1 MGTSS
6 SSISPIGKCLICN
19 SPSKKK
25 NKGSCAFRRVSSAF
39 LSSKMTTEQSIIVR
53 SSKQIQRT
61 KLNNLLKSKS
71 IIDMCCDIIL
81 NYNRHTNIN
90 LCSSL
95 SEGGQEFID
104 EIAMENRNINE
115 SNYLDEKSIEL
126 IDNDVNTQSFFEEIK
141 KISLHMISEEEP
153 QRIYVDSNRR
163 SSDSVTYDVCQSI
176 NENDINNREQKSDL
190 ISLVYISNDKTTS

>member
-1 MGTSS
+1 
-6 SSISPIGKCLICN
+6 
-19 SPSKKK
+19 
-25 NKGSCAFRRVSSAF
+25 
-39 LSSKMTTEQSIIVR
+39 
-53 SSKQIQRT
+53 
-61 KLNNLLKSKS
+61 
-71 IIDMCCDIIL
+71 MCCDIIL